1 MKLDLV
7 DRMVALPWQLF
18 YGTAIPACLWFLTS
32 LRFLD
37 EIATTLDLE
46 IREITELADVID

>member
-1 MKLDLV
+1 
-7 DRMVALPWQLF
+7 MVALPWQLF